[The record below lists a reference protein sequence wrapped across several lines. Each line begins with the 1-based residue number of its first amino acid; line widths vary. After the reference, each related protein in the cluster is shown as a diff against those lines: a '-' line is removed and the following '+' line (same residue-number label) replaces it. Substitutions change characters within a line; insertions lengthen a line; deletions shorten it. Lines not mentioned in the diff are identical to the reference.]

1 MPSSPAGIKARACS
15 HLPQIGDL
23 GLSEQALH
31 QPAMGAG
38 IPGVSHSSEWGAQFC
53 LLHLFSLV
61 GTIAVRGLLGC
72 LAGTERHHAG
82 LLGPELQWG

>member
-1 MPSSPAGIKARACS
+1 
-15 HLPQIGDL
+15 
-23 GLSEQALH
+23 
-31 QPAMGAG
+31 MGAG

>member
-1 MPSSPAGIKARACS
+1 
-15 HLPQIGDL
+15 
-23 GLSEQALH
+23 
-31 QPAMGAG
+31 MGAG

-82 LLGPELQWG
+82 LLGLELQWG